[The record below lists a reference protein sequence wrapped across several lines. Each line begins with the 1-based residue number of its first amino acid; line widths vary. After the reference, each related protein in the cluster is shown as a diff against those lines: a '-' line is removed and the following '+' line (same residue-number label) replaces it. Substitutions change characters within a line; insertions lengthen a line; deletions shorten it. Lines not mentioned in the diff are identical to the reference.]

1 MLVVGFFSWW
11 YGVGYKERFLL
22 VRERLAS
29 ALDYF
34 SIGLLLKTLFA
45 PYKQIS
51 AGKVRGPLPVILRAW
66 VDRSISR
73 IIGAIVR
80 IIVLVMGIIV
90 ITAVIAIG
98 IITLLLWAIVP
109 LAPLAG
115 LLLYMWGW
123 VPVWS

>member
-1 MLVVGFFSWW
+1 MGFFSWW

-29 ALDYF
+29 TLDYF

-123 VPVWS
+123 VPAWS